1 MAAELGK
8 FSQIGKDLGLEG
20 SDLRNFVKEQQEFET
35 QKLNSEAER
44 AKSDSMLQKEILQ
57 LKIKEEEIKK
67 ENLSKEVELI
77 QLRGSNNESQ
87 NTENRSAFPRA
98 KMPQLHMFNPRT
110 EKIESFLKLFSR
122 WFEVMQF
129 PSDKKAIVLA
139 SYLSGECL
147 ETYHRLSEEDAKSYD
162 KLEEA
167 LLLKYD
173 VTAEKCRA
181 DFRYIALKENENFV
195 QLKTRML
202 GLLDRWIHAENKEHT
217 FDDLREMII
226 KDNLMK
232 VFPPDIRTFVKE
244 NGLKTSEEY
253 VKAATSF
260 AEARRKSVNFT
271 FPQTAQGG
279 AKRHGGTN
287 PSEQSKYGQYKQTY
301 SQPKPEKYCYTC
313 QKPHDHR
320 TCPVAQ
326 SKKTFQKGQTFK
338 NKSDSQGQKR

>member
-1 MAAELGK
+1 
-8 FSQIGKDLGLEG
+8 
-20 SDLRNFVKEQQEFET
+20 
-35 QKLNSEAER
+35 
-44 AKSDSMLQKEILQ
+44 
-57 LKIKEEEIKK
+57 
-67 ENLSKEVELI
+67 
-77 QLRGSNNESQ
+77 
-87 NTENRSAFPRA
+87 
-98 KMPQLHMFNPRT
+98 
-110 EKIESFLKLFSR
+110 
-122 WFEVMQF
+122 
-129 PSDKKAIVLA
+129 
-139 SYLSGECL
+139 
-147 ETYHRLSEEDAKSYD
+147 
-162 KLEEA
+162 
-167 LLLKYD
+167 
-173 VTAEKCRA
+173 
-181 DFRYIALKENENFV
+181 
-195 QLKTRML
+195 
-202 GLLDRWIHAENKEHT
+202 
-217 FDDLREMII
+217 MII